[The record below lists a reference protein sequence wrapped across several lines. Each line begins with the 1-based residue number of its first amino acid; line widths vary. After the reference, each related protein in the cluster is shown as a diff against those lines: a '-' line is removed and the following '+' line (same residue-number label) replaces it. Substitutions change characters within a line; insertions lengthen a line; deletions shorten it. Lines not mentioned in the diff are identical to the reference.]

1 MPDTYPLYIT
11 RITVTQL
18 FGMFNY
24 VLGKPK
30 TADHPGRI
38 AILYGDNGSGKTTIL
53 RLIFHLLAPE
63 QGGGHKSLLARIPF
77 ATFEITFSDNT
88 KITANRPGSDLIG
101 SYIISIKH
109 PRKPEM
115 NFEITAKDGS
125 VGLDDM
131 TQDQRVQVVDCLAS
145 LQQLNLGLYFM
156 ADDRSIELSGRTAEQ
171 SAYPQGDSYSDIE
184 LATHGFAEPRVTV
197 TRRRR
202 PKEASFELLDQS
214 ISRFTLIIKN
224 HVLRAASVGES
235 SVNELYN
242 EILHRLVQLPTGT
255 LANVPDKSS
264 LESRI
269 RSIETRSKSMAKYGF
284 GPAFSGEKI
293 LRHIHSTGAVEKLN
307 IMSNVVSPYLDS
319 LERRLDALKS
329 IYTIVDNFT
338 EIINSFFTHKHVTLD
353 VGEGITIM
361 SEAND
366 TLNPFALSSG
376 ERHLLLI
383 FCNTMIALDNPSI
396 IIIDEPEIS
405 LNIKWQRALISSL
418 WKIIET
424 RPIQYIFATHSLE
437 LITQYR
443 DRVLTLSHKEH

>member
-1 MPDTYPLYIT
+1 
-11 RITVTQL
+11 
-18 FGMFNY
+18 
-24 VLGKPK
+24 
-30 TADHPGRI
+30 
-38 AILYGDNGSGKTTIL
+38 
-53 RLIFHLLAPE
+53 
-63 QGGGHKSLLARIPF
+63 
-77 ATFEITFSDNT
+77 
-88 KITANRPGSDLIG
+88 
-101 SYIISIKH
+101 
-109 PRKPEM
+109 
-115 NFEITAKDGS
+115 
-125 VGLDDM
+125 
-131 TQDQRVQVVDCLAS
+131 
-145 LQQLNLGLYFM
+145 
-156 ADDRSIELSGRTAEQ
+156 
-171 SAYPQGDSYSDIE
+171 
-184 LATHGFAEPRVTV
+184 
-197 TRRRR
+197 
-202 PKEASFELLDQS
+202 
-214 ISRFTLIIKN
+214 
-224 HVLRAASVGES
+224 
-235 SVNELYN
+235 
-242 EILHRLVQLPTGT
+242 
-255 LANVPDKSS
+255 
-264 LESRI
+264 
-269 RSIETRSKSMAKYGF
+269 MAKYGF